1 MDPGRIKS
9 AVASVCCVSVADIE
23 SRDKHQP
30 VALARQIA
38 MYYVY
43 RSGNNMEQTGRIFNR
58 HHTNVIHAVRCV
70 TNWRGC
76 DWEVRQIT
84 EKVEDAIP
92 ELKRVH
98 NIDYQI

>member
-1 MDPGRIKS
+1 MSPSRIKS
-9 AVASVCCVSVADIE
+9 AVASVFCVSVDAIE

-30 VALARQIA
+30 VALARQVA

-43 RSGNNMEQTGRIFNR
+43 KAGNGVVETARLFDR
-58 HHTNVIHAVRCV
+58 HHTNVTHAVRCV
-70 TNWRGC
+70 TNWRTC
-76 DWEVRQIT
+76 DWEVQELT
-84 EKVEDAIP
+84 NKVEDAMP